1 LVRFLEPLA
10 QSGKRRGIH
19 LRVLAPGR
27 RTASVPGGVAVH
39 LSIDAMGVGRS
50 LEPGVGVLAD
60 LRKFV
65 RQHRSCG
72 VLAIHLEPPGETA
85 YCIEITCRACATALS
100 RTVDRGAASWDL
112 VHTDLLLA
120 CN

>member
-1 LVRFLEPLA
+1 
-10 QSGKRRGIH
+10 
-19 LRVLAPGR
+19 
-27 RTASVPGGVAVH
+27 
-39 LSIDAMGVGRS
+39 M
-50 LEPGVGVLAD
+50 GVLAD

-112 VHTDLLLA
+112 VYTDLLLA